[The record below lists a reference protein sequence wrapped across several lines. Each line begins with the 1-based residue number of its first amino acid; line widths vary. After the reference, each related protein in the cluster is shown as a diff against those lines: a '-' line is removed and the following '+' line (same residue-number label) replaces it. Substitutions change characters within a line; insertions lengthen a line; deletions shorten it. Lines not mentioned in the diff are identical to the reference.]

1 MSAAT
6 SSTYRKPY
14 PSGRSTGK
22 NHEKIILRPAA
33 LRPAGTP
40 QTLRIRVASGLALL
54 GLLTAVGLFASHPA
68 HSVGGPVPV
77 TVTNA
82 PLATRPIDIATP
94 AQPFA
99 KQMDLTF
106 AGGTASQSFPVPANK
121 RLVLT
126 YISSNCAVAPGAKA
140 FFDLSTTVNGQQV
153 ESHLPFTSQGA
164 IFGHD
169 AFALSCPVT
178 IYADSGT
185 VVTVSVLDNDTV
197 GSGGLIVGLYG
208 YYVDVP

>member
-1 MSAAT
+1 M
-6 SSTYRKPY
+6 
-14 PSGRSTGK
+14 
-22 NHEKIILRPAA
+22 KISYTLAPR
-33 LRPAGTP
+33 LLAGFG
-40 QTLRIRVASGLALL
+40 TLTLLA
-54 GLLTAVGLFASHPA
+54 AVGLFASRPA
-68 HSVGGPVPV
+68 HTAGGPVPV
-77 TVTNA
+77 AVANT
-82 PLATRPIDIATP
+82 PLATRLVDIATP

-99 KQMDLTF
+99 LRMDLTF
-106 AGGTASQSFPVPANK
+106 ADGFAEKTFTVPANK

-140 FFDLSTTVNGQQV
+140 FFDLGTTVNGQQV

-169 AFALSCPVT
+169 AFALSSPVT
-178 IYADSGT
+178 VYADSGT
-185 VVTVSVLDNDTV
+185 TVTVAALDSDTV